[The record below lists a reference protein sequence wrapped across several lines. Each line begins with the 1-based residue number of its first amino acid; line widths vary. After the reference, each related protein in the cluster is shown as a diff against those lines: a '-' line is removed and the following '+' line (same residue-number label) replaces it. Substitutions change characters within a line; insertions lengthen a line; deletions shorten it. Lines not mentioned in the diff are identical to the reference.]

1 MLQCPINEAV
11 NRRHL
16 TTKDEGGL
24 SFTISRIGT
33 EILRSLQFN
42 EFLLSC
48 FKKGREIVGQGQDY
62 TRVKYTSG
70 FLSRASATLT

>member
-42 EFLLSC
+42 EFVFS
-48 FKKGREIVGQGQDY
+48 FFNKGTEIGGQGQDY
-62 TRVKYTSG
+62 TRVKYASG